1 MIKKKLFIPLLS
13 TLVIVPALAVVSCK
27 NPMSNT
33 QNLKEKIYLNYSLKT
48 ENEKKEFENYNQ
60 INMLSEIN
68 QYFTKHDHSDE
79 LVKFTHGASGE
90 TVEFNNIMKN
100 NYASKYM
107 KFDEVKFKEIIKDK
121 FNLSDSFLNRLKFEV
136 DYTNISR
143 DYGNNFDII
152 FPIRVKLPLISHNN
166 FKYQD
171 GLFIEQTFNFKV
183 KNVKASGSE
192 KINTIKIKPVY
203 DQLIKFKEKNNFTAT
218 VKSVSEE
225 TKKLVDEWGIHQLD
239 SKQLGSIFEVKTEE
253 FDKPMK
259 DNKQNL
265 EFKKTITDIDLS
277 DPSLKFNEGF
287 LKLRLSVRS
296 KEEIKEDKKK
306 NKKEVVAGAE
316 TGITYFVKF
325 EFDKNDPFWK
335 QLKLDELIKVNTI
348 KYTETNTD
356 FTNLDKNN
364 LLVKAK
370 SDFIKDIKIK
380 CIDKTTDYRNSKLLL
395 EILTNESSNNVTSL
409 HKKIGVGKYTDLYS
423 ADFTKNNIQAP
434 NFATERLTQENLKSI
449 NKDFFKQFDSE
460 LFSGGY
466 ARSRGFY
473 GEKVKTPKFMHI
485 GEDYIAND
493 FQPVVMPYDGE
504 IIAAYELTTNV
515 PFEGVGT
522 VLVAKIPVQNLSW
535 SPKEKEIYLNDNKT
549 HIYVSFLHL
558 DAQRTL
564 NNKNLEWSAETAQL
578 GDKRTVKVVKS
589 VTPQNPKKVS
599 KGTVIGYLGNNASN
613 GGWMSHAHINLYTNR
628 PSYLSE
634 NYFSSKTT
642 RAPLDDKRVQIYT
655 ANISNKT
662 FSQIGNIGVE
672 FGIDGQVYKV
682 DPKTGKEDKSMK
694 LDEIPL
700 YLPRLSMLGYEK
712 TKGYANPNLMY
723 KLRDDRTVSFS
734 VKEVN
739 KL

>member
-13 TLVIVPALAVVSCK
+13 TLVIIPALAVVSCK

-79 LVKFTHGASGE
+79 LVKFTTPGASGE

-183 KNVKASGSE
+183 KNVKASAVE
-192 KINTIKIKPVY
+192 KIDVEKIKPIFNKLVE
-203 DQLIKFKEKNNFTAT
+203 LKNKNNFSIKTKQVT
-218 VKSVSEE
+218 EEIKS
-225 TKKLVDEWGIHQLD
+225 LVNEWGIHELNSTQLSSLFD
-239 SKQLGSIFEVKTEE
+239 LKTEE
-253 FDKPMK
+253 FDILSK
-259 DNKQNL
+259 DKDSKI
-265 EFKKTITDIDLS
+265 EFKKTITDVDLS
-277 DPSLKFNEGF
+277 DPSLSINEGF
-287 LKLRLSVRS
+287 LKVRLAVKDNS
-296 KEEIKEDKKK
+296 DK
-306 NKKEVVAGAE
+306 NPTEAGV
-316 TGITYFVKF
+316 TVWVKF
-325 EFDKNDPFWK
+325 EFDKKDPFWK
-335 QLKLDELIKVNTI
+335 QLKLDESIKVNTV
-348 KYTETNTD
+348 KFTETNTD
-356 FTNLDKNN
+356 FTQLNKSN
-364 LLVKAK
+364 LLVKSQSK
-370 SDFIKDIKIK
+370 FIKEINVES
-380 CIDKTTDYRNSKLLL
+380 IDKTSDYRNSGLLL
-395 EILTNESSNNVTSL
+395 KVLTDESENNVVKL
-409 HKKIGVGKYTDLYS
+409 HKKIGVGKYTDLYTS
-423 ADFTKNNIQAP
+423 EFTKNNIQAP
-434 NFATERLTQENLKSI
+434 NFATEKLTQENLKSI

-515 PFEGVGT
+515 PFESVGT
-522 VLVAKIPVQNLSW
+522 VLVAKIPVDNLSW
-535 SPKEKEIYLNDNKT
+535 SPKEKEIYLNDNKN

-564 NNKNLEWSAETAQL
+564 NNATLGWSAETAQL

-700 YLPRLSMLGYEK
+700 YLPRLSMLGFEK

>member
-13 TLVIVPALAVVSCK
+13 TLVIVPTLAVVSCK

-79 LVKFTHGASGE
+79 LVKFTTPGASGA

-183 KNVKASGSE
+183 KNVKASAVE
-192 KINTIKIKPVY
+192 KIDVEKIKPIFNKLVE
-203 DQLIKFKEKNNFTAT
+203 LKNKNNFSIKTKQVT
-218 VKSVSEE
+218 EEIKS
-225 TKKLVDEWGIHQLD
+225 LVNEWGIHELNSTQLSSLFD
-239 SKQLGSIFEVKTEE
+239 LKTEE
-253 FDKPMK
+253 FDILSK
-259 DNKQNL
+259 DKDSKI
-265 EFKKTITDIDLS
+265 EFKKTIIDVDLS
-277 DPSLKFNEGF
+277 DPNLSINEGL
-287 LKLRLSVRS
+287 LKVRLA
-296 KEEIKEDKKK
+296 IKDNDVK
-306 NKKEVVAGAE
+306 NPTEAGV
-316 TGITYFVKF
+316 TVWVKF
-325 EFDKNDPFWK
+325 EFDKKDPFWK
-335 QLKLDELIKVNTI
+335 QLKLDESIKVNTV
-348 KYTETNTD
+348 KFSETNTD
-356 FTNLDKNN
+356 FTQLNKSN
-364 LLVKAK
+364 LLVKSQSK
-370 SDFIKDIKIK
+370 FIKQINVES
-380 CIDKTTDYRNSKLLL
+380 IDKTSDYRNSGLLL
-395 EILTNESSNNVTSL
+395 KVLTDESENNVVKL
-409 HKKIGVGKYTDLYS
+409 HKKIGVGKYTDLYTS
-423 ADFTKNNIQAP
+423 EFTKNNIQAP
-434 NFATERLTQENLKSI
+434 NFATEKLTQENLKSI

-473 GEKVKTPKFMHI
+473 DAKTKTPKFMHI

-493 FQPVVMPYDGE
+493 FEEIIMPYDGE

-522 VLVAKIPVQNLSW
+522 VLVAKIPVQNLLW

-564 NNKNLEWSAETAQL
+564 NNKNLKWSSETVEL
-578 GDKRTVKVVKS
+578 GSSRTIKVVKS
-589 VTPQNPKKVS
+589 VTPKTPQQVKK
-599 KGTVIGYLGNNASN
+599 GEIIGYLGNNASN
-613 GGWMSHAHINLYTNR
+613 GGWMSHAHVNLYTNR
-628 PSYLSE
+628 TNYLTE
-634 NYFSSKTT
+634 NYFSTPSRKTLEET
-642 RAPLDDKRVQIYT
+642 RINNYYT
-655 ANISNKT
+655 KENNKEK
-662 FSQIGNIGVE
+662 FSVFGNVGVR
-672 FGIDGQVYKV
+672 GKIVGKVYEV
-682 DPKTGKEDKSMK
+682 DPKTGLEVKNSKKTKE
-694 LDEIPL
+694 LAETPL
-700 YLPRLSMLGYEK
+700 YLNGLSMLGYEK
-712 TKGYANPNLMY
+712 NEGYANPNLMY

>member
-79 LVKFTHGASGE
+79 LVKFTTPGASGE

-107 KFDEVKFKEIIKDK
+107 KLDEVKFKEIIKDK

-152 FPIRVKLPLISHNN
+152 FPIRVKLPLVSHNN

-183 KNVKASGSE
+183 KNVKASGFE
-192 KINTIKIKPVY
+192 YIDTTKIKPIHDELVK
-203 DQLIKFKEKNNFTAT
+203 LKEKNNFTAT

-225 TKKLVDEWGIHQLD
+225 TKKLVDEWGIHELD

-253 FDKPMK
+253 FDKLIK
-259 DNKQNL
+259 D
-265 EFKKTITDIDLS
+265 KKSTGIESKITITDVDLS
-277 DPSLKFNEGF
+277 DPSLSINEGF
-287 LKLRLSVRS
+287 LKVRLAVKDNS
-296 KEEIKEDKKK
+296 DK
-306 NKKEVVAGAE
+306 NPTEAGV
-316 TGITYFVKF
+316 TVWVKF
-325 EFDKNDPFWK
+325 EFDKKDPFWK
-335 QLKLDELIKVNTI
+335 QLKLDESIKVNTV
-348 KYTETNTD
+348 KFSETNTD
-356 FTNLDKNN
+356 FTQLNKSN
-364 LLVKAK
+364 LLVKSQSK
-370 SDFIKDIKIK
+370 FIKQINVES
-380 CIDKTTDYRNSKLLL
+380 IDKTSDYRNSGLLL
-395 EILTNESSNNVTSL
+395 KVLTDESENNVVKL
-409 HKKIGVGKYTDLYS
+409 HKKIGVGKYTDLYTS
-423 ADFTKNNIQAP
+423 EFTKNNIQAP
-434 NFATERLTQENLKSI
+434 NFATEKLTQENLKSI

-515 PFEGVGT
+515 PFESVGT
-522 VLVAKIPVQNLSW
+522 VLVAKIPVDNLSW

-564 NNKNLEWSAETAQL
+564 NNASLGWSAETAQL

-589 VTPQNPKKVS
+589 VTPQNPKKFS

-642 RAPLDDKRVQIYT
+642 RTPLDDKRVQSYT
-655 ANISNKT
+655 ASISNGK
-662 FSQIGNIGVE
+662 FSTIGNIGVE
-672 FGIDGQVYKV
+672 QKIVGQVYKV
-682 DPKTGKEDKSMK
+682 DPKTGVEDKKMK
-694 LDEIPL
+694 LSEIPL
-700 YLPRLSMLGYEK
+700 YLNGLSMLGFEK
-712 TKGYANPNLMY
+712 TRGYANPNLMY

>member
-13 TLVIVPALAVVSCK
+13 TLVIVPTLAVVSCK

-79 LVKFTHGASGE
+79 LVKFTTPGASGE

-152 FPIRVKLPLISHNN
+152 FPIRVKLPLVSHNN

-183 KNVKASGSE
+183 KNVKASGFE
-192 KINTIKIKPVY
+192 YIDTTKIKPIHDELVK
-203 DQLIKFKEKNNFTAT
+203 LKEKNNFTAT

-225 TKKLVDEWGIHQLD
+225 TKKLVDEWGIHELD

-253 FDKPMK
+253 FDILSK
-259 DNKQNL
+259 DKDSKI
-265 EFKKTITDIDLS
+265 EFKKTITDVDLS
-277 DPSLKFNEGF
+277 DPSLSINEGF
-287 LKLRLSVRS
+287 LKVRLAVKDNS
-296 KEEIKEDKKK
+296 DK
-306 NKKEVVAGAE
+306 NPTEAGV
-316 TGITYFVKF
+316 TVWVKF
-325 EFDKNDPFWK
+325 EFDKKDPFWK
-335 QLKLDELIKVNTI
+335 QLKLDESIKVNTV
-348 KYTETNTD
+348 KFTETNTD
-356 FTNLDKNN
+356 FTQLNKSN
-364 LLVKAK
+364 LLVKSQSK
-370 SDFIKDIKIK
+370 FIKEINVES
-380 CIDKTTDYRNSKLLL
+380 IDKTSDYRNSGLLL
-395 EILTNESSNNVTSL
+395 KVLTDESENNVVKL
-409 HKKIGVGKYTDLYS
+409 HKKIGVGKYTDLYTS
-423 ADFTKNNIQAP
+423 EFTKNNIQAP

-504 IIAAYELTTNV
+504 IIAAYELTKNV

-564 NNKNLEWSAETAQL
+564 NNASLGWSAETAQL

-642 RAPLDDKRVQIYT
+642 RTPLDDKRVQSYT
-655 ANISNKT
+655 ASISNGK
-662 FSQIGNIGVE
+662 FSTIGNTGVE
-672 FGIDGQVYKV
+672 QKIVGQVYKV
-682 DPKTGKEDKSMK
+682 DPKTGVEDKKMK
-694 LDEIPL
+694 LSEIPL
-700 YLPRLSMLGYEK
+700 YLNGLSMLGYEK

>member
-79 LVKFTHGASGE
+79 LVKFTTPGASGE

-152 FPIRVKLPLISHNN
+152 FPIRVKLPLVGHNN

-183 KNVKASGSE
+183 KNVKASGFE
-192 KINTIKIKPVY
+192 YIDTTKIKPIHDELVK
-203 DQLIKFKEKNNFTAT
+203 LKEKNNFTAT

-225 TKKLVDEWGIHQLD
+225 TKKLVDEWGIHELD

-253 FDKPMK
+253 FDKLIK
-259 DNKQNL
+259 D
-265 EFKKTITDIDLS
+265 KKSTGIESKITITDVDLS
-277 DPSLKFNEGF
+277 DPSLSISEGF
-287 LKLRLSVRS
+287 LKVRLAVKDNS
-296 KEEIKEDKKK
+296 DK
-306 NKKEVVAGAE
+306 NPTEAGV
-316 TGITYFVKF
+316 TVWVKF
-325 EFDKNDPFWK
+325 EFDKKDPFWK
-335 QLKLDELIKVNTI
+335 QLKLDESIKVNTV
-348 KYTETNTD
+348 KFTETNTD
-356 FTNLDKNN
+356 FTQLNKSN
-364 LLVKAK
+364 LLVKSQSK
-370 SDFIKDIKIK
+370 FIKEINVES
-380 CIDKTTDYRNSKLLL
+380 IDKTSDYRNSGLLL
-395 EILTNESSNNVTSL
+395 KVLTDESENNVVKL
-409 HKKIGVGKYTDLYS
+409 HKKIGVGKYTDLYTS
-423 ADFTKNNIQAP
+423 EFTKNNIQAP
-434 NFATERLTQENLKSI
+434 NFATEKLTQENLKSI

-515 PFEGVGT
+515 PFESVGT
-522 VLVAKIPVQNLSW
+522 VLVAKIPVDNLSW
-535 SPKEKEIYLNDNKT
+535 SPKEKEIYLNDNKN

-564 NNKNLEWSAETAQL
+564 NNASLGWSAETAQL

-589 VTPQNPKKVS
+589 VTPQNPKKFS

-642 RAPLDDKRVQIYT
+642 RTPLDDKRVQSYT
-655 ANISNKT
+655 ASISNGK
-662 FSQIGNIGVE
+662 FSTIGNIGVE
-672 FGIDGQVYKV
+672 QKIVGQVYKV
-682 DPKTGKEDKSMK
+682 DPKTGVEDKKMK
-694 LDEIPL
+694 LSEIPL
-700 YLPRLSMLGYEK
+700 YLNGLSMLGFEK

>member
-79 LVKFTHGASGE
+79 LVKFTTPGASGE

-107 KFDEVKFKEIIKDK
+107 KLDEVKFKEIIKDK

-152 FPIRVKLPLISHNN
+152 FPIRVKLPLVSHNN

-183 KNVKASGSE
+183 KNVKASGFE
-192 KINTIKIKPVY
+192 YIDTTKIKPIHDELVK
-203 DQLIKFKEKNNFTAT
+203 LKEKNNFTAT

-225 TKKLVDEWGIHQLD
+225 TKKLVDEWGIHELD

-253 FDKPMK
+253 FDKLIK
-259 DNKQNL
+259 D
-265 EFKKTITDIDLS
+265 KKSTGIESKITITDVDLS
-277 DPSLKFNEGF
+277 DPSLSINEGF
-287 LKLRLSVRS
+287 LKVRLAVKDNS
-296 KEEIKEDKKK
+296 DK
-306 NKKEVVAGAE
+306 NPTEAGV
-316 TGITYFVKF
+316 TVWVKF
-325 EFDKNDPFWK
+325 EFDKKDPFWK
-335 QLKLDELIKVNTI
+335 QLKLDESIKVNTV
-348 KYTETNTD
+348 KFSETNTD
-356 FTNLDKNN
+356 FTQLNKSN
-364 LLVKAK
+364 LLVKSQSK
-370 SDFIKDIKIK
+370 FIKQINVES
-380 CIDKTTDYRNSKLLL
+380 IDKTSDYRNSGLLL
-395 EILTNESSNNVTSL
+395 KVLTDESENNVVKL
-409 HKKIGVGKYTDLYS
+409 HKKIGVGKYTDLYTS
-423 ADFTKNNIQAP
+423 EFTKNNIQAP
-434 NFATERLTQENLKSI
+434 NFATEKLTQENLKSI

-515 PFEGVGT
+515 PFESVGT
-522 VLVAKIPVQNLSW
+522 VLVAKIPVDNLSW

-564 NNKNLEWSAETAQL
+564 NNASLGWSAETAQL

-589 VTPQNPKKVS
+589 VTPQNPKKFS

-700 YLPRLSMLGYEK
+700 YLPRLSMLGFEK

>member
-13 TLVIVPALAVVSCK
+13 TLVIVPTLAVVSCK

-79 LVKFTHGASGE
+79 LVKFTTQGASGE

-152 FPIRVKLPLISHNN
+152 FPIRVKLPLVSHNN

-183 KNVKASGSE
+183 KNVKASGFE
-192 KINTIKIKPVY
+192 YIDTTKIK
-203 DQLIKFKEKNNFTAT
+203 LIHDELVKLKEKNNFTAT

-225 TKKLVDEWGIHQLD
+225 TKKLVDEWGIHHLD

-253 FDKPMK
+253 FDILSK
-259 DNKQNL
+259 DKDSKI
-265 EFKKTITDIDLS
+265 EFKKTITDVDLS
-277 DPSLKFNEGF
+277 DPNLSINQGLLKV
-287 LKLRLSVRS
+287 RLA
-296 KEEIKEDKKK
+296 IKDNDVK
-306 NKKEVVAGAE
+306 NPTEAGV
-316 TGITYFVKF
+316 TVWVKF
-325 EFDKNDPFWK
+325 EFDKKDPFWK
-335 QLKLDELIKVNTI
+335 QLKLDESIKVNTV
-348 KYTETNTD
+348 KFSETNTD
-356 FTNLDKNN
+356 FTQLNKSN
-364 LLVKAK
+364 LLVKSQSK
-370 SDFIKDIKIK
+370 FIKEINVES
-380 CIDKTTDYRNSKLLL
+380 IDKTSDYRNSGLLL
-395 EILTNESSNNVTSL
+395 KVLTDESENNVVKL
-409 HKKIGVGKYTDLYS
+409 HKKIGVGKYTDLYTS
-423 ADFTKNNIQAP
+423 EFTKNNIQAP

-522 VLVAKIPVQNLSW
+522 VLVAKIPVDNLSW
-535 SPKEKEIYLNDNKT
+535 SPKEKEIYLNDNKN

-564 NNKNLEWSAETAQL
+564 NNATLGWSAETAQL

-642 RAPLDDKRVQIYT
+642 RTPLDDKRVQSYT
-655 ANISNKT
+655 ASISNVK
-662 FSQIGNIGVE
+662 FSTIGNIGVE
-672 FGIDGQVYKV
+672 QKIVGQVYKV
-682 DPKTGKEDKSMK
+682 DPKTGVEDKKMK
-694 LDEIPL
+694 LSEIPL
-700 YLPRLSMLGYEK
+700 YLNGLSMLGFEK
-712 TKGYANPNLMY
+712 TRGYANPNLMY